1 LTLLLHLESACR
13 RLEVGMQRRQH
24 RTHPIRTAI
33 ATLMATVMAVP
44 PLWAAQPL
52 PPWPAST
59 RATEFAPVEN
69 DAVARRCD
77 QLADAPNDPL
87 RVGTGV
93 VFERIQVAEALSAC
107 EQAAVRQPRA
117 RYQFL
122 YGRVLDAARRYPDA
136 VRNYT
141 LAKQAGYAPATYSLA
156 NLYASGAAGEQNKE
170 RAGALLGEAAAAGIV
185 DAYLML
191 GALALS
197 GQAGVPQDRA
207 EAARW
212 YEKAG
217 DAGLA
222 EGYTARGEMLLIGPT
237 MREAAGWLQRGAQ
250 GGSGWA
256 AYQLGWLYEF
266 GGGGNHPKDEA
277 LAARYYAEGAAA
289 GIPESM
295 YAVARVYRDGKGVA
309 RDPATA
315 YRWFL
320 KAAQQPRATRI
331 GFNYKITDAQ
341 WEVGS
346 MLYNGIGVTRDPR
359 AAAGWLRQASDAGF
373 PNPLAQQ
380 LLATMYDTGDGV
392 TRNPAEAVALYRK
405 ATQRDYPYAMTQLG
419 MHLRQ
424 GVGVPR
430 NEAEAMQWFRKA
442 AERGY
447 AAAEAALGYGYM
459 SDLGAVRKDYP
470 QAAFWLDRAA
480 RHGDASAQIN
490 LAALHAT
497 GWGVK
502 NDMERARQLLSQA
515 AASPIPEYASAARQ
529 RLSAIEDAQLEAA
542 KARFIARRQ
551 QQQQQQQQR
560 DGTAGIGTAFAVI
573 VGAAFLLSVVGSKGG
588 GQGGHSAGA
597 SDPYDDYLKRQEQQQ
612 FDDALAR
619 LARSGTADCHGRLG
633 CASQ

>member
-1 LTLLLHLESACR
+1 
-13 RLEVGMQRRQH
+13 MQRTH
-24 RTHPIRTAI
+24 RIRTAV
-33 ATLMATVMAVP
+33 ATLMASVMAIP
-44 PLWAAQPL
+44 QPLWAAQAM

-59 RATEFAPVEN
+59 RAAEFAPADN
-69 DAVARRCD
+69 DPVARRCD
-77 QLADAPNDPL
+77 QLAGAPNDPL

-93 VFERIQVAEALSAC
+93 LIESIRIAEALSAC
-107 EQAAVRQPRA
+107 EQAAARQPRA

-136 VRNYT
+136 IRYYT
-141 LAKQAGYAPATYSLA
+141 LARQAGYAPATFNLA
-156 NLYASGAAGEQNKE
+156 YLYAAGVAGEQNKE
-170 RAGALLGEAAAAGIV
+170 RAGALFREAAAAGIV
-185 DAYLML
+185 DAYLVM
-191 GALALS
+191 GALSQS
-197 GQAGVPQDRA
+197 GDAGVPQDRV
-207 EAARW
+207 EAAKW
-212 YEKAG
+212 FEKAG

-222 EGYTARGEMLLIGPT
+222 EGYTARAEMLLIGPT
-237 MREAAGWLQRGAQ
+237 MREAARWYQRGAQ

-295 YAVARVYRDGKGVA
+295 YSIARLYRDGKGVA

-320 KAAQQPRATRI
+320 KTAQQPRATHI

-346 MLYNGIGVTRDPR
+346 MLYNGVGVTRDPR
-359 AAAGWLRQASDAGF
+359 AAAGWLRLASDAGS

-392 TRNPAEAVALYRK
+392 ARNPAEAVALYRK

-424 GVGVPR
+424 GVGVAR
-430 NEAEAMQWFRKA
+430 NEVEAMQWFRKA
-442 AERGY
+442 ADRGY

-459 SDLGAVRKDYP
+459 SDLGGVRKDY
-470 QAAFWLDRAA
+470 QKAAFWLDRAA
-480 RHGDASAQIN
+480 RQGDLSAQIN
-490 LAALHAT
+490 LATLHAN

-502 NDMERARQLLSQA
+502 SDMERARQLLSQV
-515 AASPIPEYASAARQ
+515 AASPIPEYANAARQ

-560 DGTAGIGTAFAVI
+560 DGSAGIGTAFAVMF
-573 VGAAFLLSVVGSKGG
+573 GAAFLLSLVGSKGG
-588 GQGGHSAGA
+588 QGGYNNAGA
-597 SDPYDDYLKRQEQQQ
+597 SDPYGDYLQRQQQQQ
-612 FDDALAR
+612 FDDALGR